1 MVESAEREPVQKLT
15 WQARLLH
22 HLARAANITVQNVH
36 VRVEDGSV
44 FGDVPENDGRV
55 LAAGVGLG
63 YCKVWSKA
71 TDAATALGPGRAAG
85 SRVALGQ
92 VVKVRRVCAIGAE
105 SAPHGFIQR

>member
-1 MVESAEREPVQKLT
+1 VVAFAEREPVQKLT

-22 HLARAANITVQNVH
+22 HLAHAASISVQNVH

-44 FGDVPENDGRV
+44 FGDALENDGRV
-55 LAAGVGLG
+55 LAAGIGLG

-71 TDAATALGPGRAAG
+71 TDASTALGPGRAAG

-92 VVKVRRVCAIGAE
+92 VIKVRRICPLAWDIFEG
-105 SAPHGFIQR
+105 IRR